1 MKWQKISNFD
11 LILNKE
17 KELIKNHKMKMG
29 ENEIE
34 MVDHKTTKE
43 GEKENEDIFD
53 IFVFDSFTIQIYF
66 KFSNLLY
73 QVKKIKNEMVDDHEM
88 VNDGEISYDYML
100 EIINSPPQSQFEEE
114 ENEKQQNEENDYDLS
129 YSNFF
134 HQSKNQKN
142 DQKNQQSSNHIN
154 SDKNDQKN
162 QQSSNHINSD
172 KNDQNDQFRNHQ
184 NLKLISSSGG
194 SNYKILLSK

>member
-1 MKWQKISNFD
+1 MKWQKISNFNQ
-11 LILNKE
+11 ILNKE
-17 KELIKNHKMKMG
+17 KELIKNLKMKKMS

-34 MVDHKTTKE
+34 MVNHKKGDERE
-43 GEKENEDIFD
+43 GEKDDDIFD

-73 QVKKIKNEMVDDHEM
+73 QVKKIKNDHEM
-88 VNDGEISYDYML
+88 VDHDEMVKDEISYDYML
-100 EIINSPPQSQFEEE
+100 EIINSSPPSSQFEEN

-134 HQSKNQKN
+134 HHTKNQKN

-154 SDKNDQKN
+154 SDK
-162 QQSSNHINSD
+162 S
-172 KNDQNDQFRNHQ
+172 QNEDQFQNQ
-184 NLKLISSSGG
+184 NLLISSSGG
-194 SNYKILLSK
+194 SNYKILLTK

>member
-114 ENEKQQNEENDYDLS
+114 EEDEKQQNEENHDFA

-134 HQSKNQKN
+134 HTKNQN
-142 DQKNQQSSNHIN
+142 ENQNEDQSQFQNQ
-154 SDKNDQKN
+154 
-162 QQSSNHINSD
+162 
-172 KNDQNDQFRNHQ
+172 
-184 NLKLISSSGG
+184 KLISFSSGG
-194 SNYKILLSK
+194 SNYKILLTK